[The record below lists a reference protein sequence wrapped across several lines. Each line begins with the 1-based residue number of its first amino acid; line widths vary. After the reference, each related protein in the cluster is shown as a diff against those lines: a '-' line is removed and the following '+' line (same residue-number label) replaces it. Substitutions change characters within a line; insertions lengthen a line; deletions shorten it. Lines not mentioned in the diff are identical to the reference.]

1 MSVVGVIRG
10 GWRVV
15 VVGVGQFVW
24 ECVHSYR
31 VYTED
36 GEVVIVIV
44 IVIRRKADAEYRCA
58 LSSPSHVDRG
68 E

>member
-24 ECVHSYR
+24 ECLR
-31 VYTED
+31 RTED
-36 GEVVIVIV
+36 GEVVIV

>member
-1 MSVVGVIRG
+1 MGGGLLLLGSGNSFGSV
-10 GWRVV
+10 
-15 VVGVGQFVW
+15 
-24 ECVHSYR
+24 YTL
-31 VYTED
+31 YTED

-58 LSSPSHVDRG
+58 LASPSQVDRG

>member
-1 MSVVGVIRG
+1 MVAGGLLLLGLGNSFGSV
-10 GWRVV
+10 
-15 VVGVGQFVW
+15 
-24 ECVHSYR
+24 YTL
-31 VYTED
+31 YTED

>member
-1 MSVVGVIRG
+1 MVAG
-10 GWRVV
+10 GLLLL
-15 VVGVGQFVW
+15 GSGNSFG
-24 ECVHSYR
+24 S
-31 VYTED
+31 VYTLD